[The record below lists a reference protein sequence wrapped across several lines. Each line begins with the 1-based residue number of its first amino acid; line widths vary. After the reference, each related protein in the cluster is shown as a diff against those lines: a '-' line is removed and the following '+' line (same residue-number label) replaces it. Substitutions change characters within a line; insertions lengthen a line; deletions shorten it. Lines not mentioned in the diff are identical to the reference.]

1 MNIAKFVVL
10 GALDML
16 DTASG
21 YDILGFLEK
30 RMVSRWTGIKTGSI
44 YNALKSM
51 EKSGEIEVVER
62 VKNGLFPTSTLYTLT
77 EQGRRNFDTMQEEA
91 FLGLYPLYLGF
102 KLALKFN
109 RRRSHEEIRH
119 FARVALAGI
128 DTRLAAMDAYVAAL
142 PVGEAPRFGDAFF
155 IEHDR
160 MLLIAEQQWIG
171 MVLAGLESGDEPLLR
186 TG

>member
-1 MNIAKFVVL
+1 
-10 GALDML
+10 
-16 DTASG
+16 
-21 YDILGFLEK
+21 
-30 RMVSRWTGIKTGSI
+30 
-44 YNALKSM
+44 
-51 EKSGEIEVVER
+51 
-62 VKNGLFPTSTLYTLT
+62 
-77 EQGRRNFDTMQEEA
+77 MQEEA